1 MANDTRKFPAGPIAV
16 VLLLLTAASFAFA
29 RFTFDGTLVFHVA
42 TAVAASALTCLLFG
56 ALLPA
61 RAGKK
66 RRVLALAA
74 ALCTLVVLEGGFF
87 LFARFLDDCV
97 AGMIALCVYWVLLLI
112 ATAICLAKGA
122 SAAKKGAKAFVAAVL
137 ALTFLCSVLSSLTV
151 GLSLDWRDS
160 KGSYLK
166 KLAQVPY
173 ANAQETALPQTA
185 IYNIVNNFLHEPL
198 PAGKT
203 EKKVIVIGYDGCRAD
218 MLSLAES
225 PETSAILRVAEQ
237 GSLMLGYCG
246 GVQYP
251 AKNTQDT
258 STAPGWC
265 SMLTGVWADE
275 HGVTGNGMPKSNDHL
290 TLLTTA
296 VEDGTIDS
304 SAFYVSWS
312 GHFSNDDSTYINELH
327 YIEEKTLPVT
337 FLRSET
343 DDAGTREN
351 VLADIAKPD
360 CSDFIFS
367 IFEYC
372 DHTGHD
378 TGFAPNNPAYCEA
391 FKNAETT
398 GSEIIDAIENRPTY
412 ATEDWLILLTT
423 DHGGFSTWHGLA
435 SLQERMIFIAANKP
449 LDGYVA

>member
-29 RFTFDGTLVFHVA
+29 RFVVDWSLVFQIATSVA
-42 TAVAASALTCLLFG
+42 MGALTCLLFG
-56 ALLPA
+56 VLFPA
-61 RAGKK
+61 GTGKK
-66 RRVLALAA
+66 RVFRVLAA
-74 ALCTLVVLEGGFF
+74 ALCPLIVVQGGVLAVSPFV
-87 LFARFLDDCV
+87 DD
-97 AGMIALCVYWVLLLI
+97 GIAALIVLCVYWVLLLI
-112 ATAICLAKGA
+112 VTAICLAKGA

-137 ALTFLCSVLSSLTV
+137 ALTFLCSVFSSVTV
-151 GLSLDWRDS
+151 GLSVNWRDTKS
-160 KGSYLK
+160 AYLK
-166 KLAQVPY
+166 RLAQVPY
-173 ANAQETALPQTA
+173 ANTQETALPQTA
-185 IYNIVNNFLHEPL
+185 IYTIINDFLHAPL

-218 MLSLAES
+218 MLAMAEG
-225 PETSAILRVAEQ
+225 PETGAILRVAEQ

-246 GVQYP
+246 GVPYP

-265 SMLTGVWADE
+265 TMLTGVWADV

-296 VEDGTIDS
+296 VEDGTVDS
-304 SAFYVSWS
+304 SAFYVSWG
-312 GHFSNDDSTYINELH
+312 GHFSNHDSTYINELN
-327 YIEEKTLPVT
+327 YITEKGLNVT

-378 TGFAPNNPAYCEA
+378 TGFSPDNPDYREA

-398 GSEIIDAIENRPTY
+398 GSEIIDAIESRPTY